1 MNRNRL
7 LLTGLIIALL
17 GGCTLAPVYKRP
29 AAPIPSNWPTG
40 AAYQE
45 TKPAVASPAAEQLP
59 WRQFITDERLQKV
72 IQTALDSNRDLRL
85 AALNVERARGIY
97 GIQRAELLPVI
108 QAVGSGSKERV
119 PADLSSSGNSTINER
134 YSVDLGV
141 SSWELDFFGRIRSLK
156 DRALEEYLATDQS
169 LRGTQILLVSTV
181 AQAYMALAADREAL
195 QLVSKTLTA
204 QEASYNLI
212 RKRYNVG
219 MISELD
225 LRRAQS
231 QVDIAR
237 GDVARYTQQVAQDE
251 NGLNLLVASPIR
263 QELIPRDL
271 ESISAPRET
280 FPGLSSEP
288 LLNRPDVLAA
298 EHRLKAANANI
309 GAARAAFFPRIA
321 LTTSVGTA
329 SADLSGLFK
338 SGSGVWTFAPQIVM
352 PIFDVRTWF
361 AYDVT
366 KIEKEMSI
374 AQYEKAIQ
382 TAFREVADALAVK
395 GTINQQIAAQ
405 QSLVDALA
413 ITYRLSEARYSKGVD
428 SYLSVLDAQRQ
439 LYGAEQILIVL
450 RLAQMNN
457 SIELYKTLGGG
468 GQ

>member
-1 MNRNRL
+1 MNRKL
-7 LLTGLIIALL
+7 LLLPVIIVFFL
-17 GGCTLAPVYKRP
+17 GNCTMAPKYTRPEAPVQ
-29 AAPIPSNWPTG
+29 AQWPTG
-40 AAYQE
+40 AAYDE
-45 TKPAVASPAAEQLP
+45 TKSGASAKSAGELP
-59 WRQFITDERLQKV
+59 WREFITDARLRE
-72 IQTALDSNRDLRL
+72 IIENALKNNRDLRV
-85 AALNVERARGIY
+85 AALNVERAKALY
-97 GIQRAELLPVI
+97 GIGRATLLPSVN
-108 QAVGSGSKERV
+108 AVGSMYKERT
-119 PADLSSSGNSTINER
+119 PADLSSTGSAYTAER
-134 YSVDLGV
+134 YDVNLGIT
-141 SSWELDFFGRIRSLK
+141 SWEIDFFGRIRSLK
-156 DRALEEYLATDQS
+156 DKALEEYLATDQS

-352 PIFDVRTWF
+352 PIFDARTWF